1 MIEMGL
7 KLPCLDFDLNF
18 LQMLYAIE
26 YLTKTFLSGLPAE
39 GIIQEPFLRRR
50 RKFNGTGEL

>member
-7 KLPCLDFDLNF
+7 KLPCRDFDLNF
-18 LQMLYAIE
+18 LQILYAIE
-26 YLTKTFLSGLPAE
+26 CLTKTFLPGSPAE
-39 GIIQEPFLRRR
+39 DIIQKPSLRRR